1 MSNELLEKVITSAG
15 IGTATAGQGL
25 LKPEQSNRFIDY
37 MWDATVLGG
46 QVRTRR
52 MGNDVEDIDKIG
64 VGRRLLRR
72 ATEAVDDGVNAGVAF
87 TKVSLT
93 STKLRLDFELSTES
107 LEDNLEGEA
116 LEDHIARLMATQAG
130 QDVEDVCIN
139 GDTTQNA
146 EPLIGALDGWDRR
159 GVTDG
164 TVVDGTTRFVE
175 RGLLSDMIKAMPRR
189 FLQRRNGLKFFGSSS
204 AVQAYLDSL
213 EALYLSNPAAFAEGP
228 VRPDGNAGFT
238 VQAHGIPFQEVPLL
252 NEEYSGTDAA
262 TSVSNV
268 WLTFPQNLVLGVRRD
283 IVVYRE
289 FKTKKDAVEY
299 TMYTRIG
306 AAVEEPSAFV
316 VATGVQN
323 GTAPAA

>member
-1 MSNELLEKVITSAG
+1 MSNELLEKVITSTG
-15 IGTATAGQGL
+15 IGDATDGQGL
-25 LKPEQSNRFIDY
+25 LKPEQSNQFIDY

-52 MGNDVEDIDKIG
+52 MSNDVEEIDKIG

-93 STKLRLDFELSTES
+93 STKLRLDFELSSES

-139 GDTTQNA
+139 GDTTQSTD
-146 EPLIGALDGWDRR
+146 PLIGALDGWDRR
-159 GVTDG
+159 GQ
-164 TVVDGTTRFVE
+164 VDGEVIDAAGAAVDRA
-175 RGLLSDMIKAMPRR
+175 LLSRMIKAMPRR
-189 FLQRRNGLKFFGSSS
+189 FLQRRANLKFFGSSN
-204 AVQAYLDSL
+204 AVQSYLDSL

-228 VRPDGNAGFT
+228 VRPDGNAGFS

-252 NEEYSGTDAA
+252 NEEYSGATA
-262 TSVSNV
+262 TSNL

-289 FKTKKDAVEY
+289 FKPKKDAIEY

-316 VATGVQN
+316 VATG
-323 GTAPAA
+323 AALPA